1 MKTPEERLSELGLVL
16 PAPTKLPEGLHLPFS
31 FINVRGERA
40 LISGHPKQDENGAI
54 AGPFGMLGADIT
66 TEQGYAEAKA
76 VGLSVLANLR
86 AEIGELSRVAGW
98 VRVFGM
104 VTSAPGYS
112 EQHLVVNGFS
122 DLIIDVFGPDIGR
135 HARSAIGVAGL
146 PMGFAMEIEGEVLL
160 HP

>member
-54 AGPFGMLGADIT
+54 SGPFGVLGGDMT
-66 TEQGYAEAKA
+66 TEQGYAEARE

>member
-54 AGPFGMLGADIT
+54 AGPFGMLGADMT